1 MTQKNT
7 ILCPNC
13 KTEIDVNE
21 ILYQQIEQQMK
32 EKFDTENNKR
42 QEEYESALADIKNQE
57 KSLKKQQQEFDD
69 KLQEQLATQLKAEQK
84 KLTDK
89 IKQQLHDEQGE
100 QIALLQK
107 EISEK
112 SEQVKELN
120 QSKIMIEKLKREKEE
135 AEQAAQLKAEQTLTA
150 RLKEEKEKIQK
161 LADEQNE
168 LKLRQK
174 DEHLEQLKRQLAD
187 AQRKAEQGSMQTQGE
202 ALELAIEEWL
212 ANEYPLD
219 SIEEIKKGQRG
230 ADCLQTVNTF
240 EHQNCGTIYFESK
253 RTKDFQKTWI
263 EKFKADMRERGADIG
278 VLVTEVMPKELKRMG
293 LIDGVWVCTYE
304 EFKALSFVLRE
315 KIIALNHAK
324 KSGENK
330 SDKMSLLYGY
340 LTSNE
345 FKMQIEAIVEGF
357 TQMQTDLESEKRAM
371 ARIWKQREKQIT
383 KVLENTTGMYGSVR
397 GIAGSA
403 IGRVETLEL
412 PYSDDVEESKE

>member
-7 ILCPNC
+7 IQCPNC

-21 ILYQQIEQQMK
+21 ILYHQIEKQMK
-32 EKFDTENNKR
+32 EKFDSENDKR
-42 QEEYESALADIKNQE
+42 QEEYEAALIDIKNQE

-69 KLQEQLATQLKAEQK
+69 KLQEQLATQLKAGQK
-84 KLTDK
+84 KLTEK
-89 IKQQLHDEQGE
+89 IKQQIQEEQSE
-100 QIALLQK
+100 EIALLQK

-120 QSKIMIEKLKREKEE
+120 QSKIMIEKLKREKDE
-135 AEQAAQLKAEQTLTA
+135 AEQAAQLKAEQALTV

-161 LADEQNE
+161 LSDEQNE
-168 LKLRQK
+168 LKLKQK

-202 ALELAIEEWL
+202 AQELAIEEWL
-212 ANEYPLD
+212 TSEYPLD
-219 SIEEIKKGQRG
+219 SVEEIKKGQRG

-240 EHQNCGTIYFESK
+240 EHQNCGTIYYESK

-278 VLVTEVMPKELKRMG
+278 VLVTEVMPKDLVRMG

-357 TQMQTDLESEKRAM
+357 TQMQTDLDSEKRAM

-403 IGRVETLEL
+403 IGRVENLEL
-412 PYSDDVEESKE
+412 PYSDDIEENKE